1 MEKPKRYPNNF
12 KKKTQKPTGA
22 VRGNK
27 IKVQNVKTKE
37 RIEMKITDS
46 KNPFIGKE
54 LYDIVKIKGED
65 YKIVGIYF
73 DSNK

>member
-1 MEKPKRYPNNF
+1 MEKPKWQQKNF
-12 KKKTQKPTGA
+12 KKKPQKPTGV

-37 RIEMKITDS
+37 KIEMKISDS